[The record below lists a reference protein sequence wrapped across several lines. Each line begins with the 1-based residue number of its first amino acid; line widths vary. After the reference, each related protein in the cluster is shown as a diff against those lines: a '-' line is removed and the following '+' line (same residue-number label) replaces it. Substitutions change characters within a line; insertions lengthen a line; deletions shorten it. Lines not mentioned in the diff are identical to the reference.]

1 MARMARRRTAV
12 IPTTRRAC
20 RRRPTSAATACKT
33 STTMARP
40 RPRWRRP
47 RPGRDTAARQ
57 PDDDRS
63 TGQGLRRGD
72 AGLFG
77 VGCTGI
83 MGDAGCSEIRRAAV
97 LCDAGWPAR
106 ARQCAAALPFLRLS
120 GLPFGRRR
128 PARQLRTEHGL
139 PRRGFDHSG
148 PSPDAAPA
156 LLIRT
161 RTH

>member
-12 IPTTRRAC
+12 ISTTRRAC
-20 RRRPTSAATACKT
+20 RRRPTSAATACRT

-47 RPGRDTAARQ
+47 RPGRDTAGRQ
-57 PDDDRS
+57 LDDDRS
-63 TGQGLRRGD
+63 TSQGLRRGD
-72 AGLFG
+72 AGLFS
-77 VGCTGI
+77 VGRAGI
-83 MGDAGCSEIRRAAV
+83 MGDAGCGEIRRAAV
-97 LCDAGWPAR
+97 LCDARWSAR

-128 PARQLRTEHGL
+128 SARQLRTEHGL
-139 PRRGFDHSG
+139 PRRGHAPTG
-148 PSPDAAPA
+148 PDAAPA